1 MNITKKLPVTVLSG
15 FLGAGKTTL
24 LNHVLHNKEG
34 LKVAVIVNDMS
45 EVNVDAEL
53 VKSENTLSRTEEKLV
68 EMSNGC
74 ICCTLRE
81 DLMIEV
87 ERLAK
92 EDRFDYLL
100 IESTG
105 ISEPVPV
112 AQTFSFVDEENGIDL
127 SKFSYVDTMVTVVDA
142 FNFFKDFGSPETL
155 MDRKLTD
162 IEGDYRTIVNLLTDQ
177 IEFANVIILNKKD
190 LVSEEHIGV
199 LKAAIHKLNP
209 SAKIIESSFSK
220 VDPKKILNTGLFN
233 FEEAEQSAGWI
244 EELNKDE
251 HTPETEE
258 YGISSFVYRS
268 QKPFDPARFWYYVQ
282 HHFPSTI
289 IRSKGLFWL
298 ASRPEQALIWGQA
311 GGSLRADSAGV
322 WWSSMPFEKRIRYMA
337 FVENQK
343 QIEAGWNE
351 TFGDRKNEIVF
362 IGQDMD
368 ETAIKSALEAC
379 LATEDELATQKWKHG
394 NRATRMNGQCSGLMF
409 INLKKSLVSIRRY
422 LLKHPGESYN
432 YYHLAGCL
440 RFQRIIVKL
449 DLQLLQLSS
458 FRTDG
463 PIQLALQFL

>member
-1 MNITKKLPVTVLSG
+1 MQKKLPVTVLSG

-53 VKSENTLSRTEEKLV
+53 VKNENTLSRTEEKLV

-105 ISEPVPV
+105 ISEPIPV

-127 SKFSYVDTMVTVVDA
+127 SRFSYIDTMVTVVDA

-155 MDRKLTD
+155 VDRKLTNID
-162 IEGDYRTIVNLLTDQ
+162 GDNRTIVNLLTDQ
-177 IEFANVIILNKKD
+177 IEFANVILLNKID
-190 LVSEEHIGV
+190 LVSKDRLGV

-209 SAKIIESSFSK
+209 SARIVESSFSK
-220 VDPKKILNTGLFN
+220 VGPSEILNTGLFN

-244 EELNKDE
+244 EELNKEE

-258 YGISSFVYRS
+258 YGIASFVYRG
-268 QKPFDPARFWYYVQ
+268 KIPFDPKRFWEYVQ
-282 HHFPSTI
+282 HKFPGNI
-289 IRSKGLFWL
+289 IRSKGMFWL
-298 ASRPEQALIWGQA
+298 ASRPAQALVWGQA

-322 WWSSMPFEKRIRYMA
+322 WWSSMPFQKRMNYVS

-343 QIEAGWNE
+343 HIEKGWDKR
-351 TFGDRKNEIVF
+351 FGDRINEIVF
-362 IGQDMD
+362 IGQDMNEKQIISD
-368 ETAIKSALEAC
+368 LEAC
-379 LATEDELATQKWKHG
+379 LATEEELLTQKWKEG
-394 NRATRMNGQCSGLMF
+394 YEDEWPVQRA
-409 INLKKSLVSIRRY
+409 Y
-422 LLKHPGESYN
+422 
-432 YYHLAGCL
+432 A
-440 RFQRIIVKL
+440 L
-449 DLQLLQLSS
+449 D
-458 FRTDG
+458 
-463 PIQLALQFL
+463 